1 MAALENPAAP
11 NDAAAAA
18 DGNVVVMTERLAVAF
33 VFAESSLDLSI
44 FPMEELSSFLAKL
57 EVTTLSMRRE
67 TEREFS
73 WGAG

>member
-11 NDAAAAA
+11 NGAAAAA